1 MRPARSSTLGE
12 AINICELHVKVA
24 KGVDR
29 RDVSNVLLHAV
40 KSGCSSVVEHHV
52 ANVRVVSSNLITRS
66 EKTCQGA
73 YTAPAFGRRRCCF
86 QQVYCVGESR
96 IRSATTGR

>member
-66 EKTCQGA
+66 EKKGA
-73 YTAPAFGRRRCCF
+73 PVKDRRPF
-86 QQVYCVGESR
+86 FYAKGSKSYLVSLMSR
-96 IRSATTGR
+96 IEAKTGK